1 MSTAVRALHLLA
13 LPAVLT
19 MAACGP
25 AATYSVEDVA
35 TAVAATV
42 EGLGKSPPEMASASP
57 EAGPLGE
64 PSATPAPTTSAPPVL
79 RVAYTDGGN
88 VAYYVEPGPAVFL
101 TSSGFVESV
110 VVSDDGE
117 KIAYTRRP
125 SLDDPI
131 ELHLVNADGSGDT
144 QVMGPADFD
153 ALYPLSGALHHD
165 LFQFDF
171 LPGTHR
177 LLFNTR
183 STFEGPGLAKHDDLI
198 QIDADT
204 LGRTML
210 LAPGSGGDFTASP
223 DGRYLAIT
231 RPDTIDILRADG
243 APTGSGVINYSP
255 VITYSEYAY
264 YAQPVWAPDSMS
276 IGAAIPSSDP
286 LAPSTTGSVWRLP
299 VGGSPSLV
307 STISGQFFLFG
318 TGSEPLLSP
327 DLSLVAYTRPTTAPN
342 IWGLFVASSNG
353 TSENLMASADL
364 SWAGWSPD
372 SLHIVYSLGAPLN
385 LQLGDLSG
393 ASTPLTTGT
402 RLQWLNPAEFVYLA
416 GSAGAWSLQRD
427 GIGTA
432 GTTLATPSGDSVD
445 YDLAYD

>member
-1 MSTAVRALHLLA
+1 MSIPFRALLLLA
-13 LPAVLT
+13 LPIALT
-19 MAACGP
+19 VAACGP
-25 AATYSVEDVA
+25 APTYSPEDVA
-35 TAVAATV
+35 TMVAATV
-42 EGLGKSPPEMASASP
+42 EGLGELPHEIASASP
-57 EAGPLGE
+57 ESTSAAE
-64 PSATPAPTTSAPPVL
+64 ATPIPTTSAPPVL
-79 RVAYTDGGN
+79 HVAYTDGGN
-88 VAYYVEPGPAVFL
+88 VAYYVDPGPAVLL
-101 TSSGFVESV
+101 TSSGSVESV
-110 VVSDDGE
+110 RVSDDGE
-117 KIAYTRRP
+117 RIAYTRRP
-125 SLDDPI
+125 SLDDPV
-131 ELHLVNADGSGDT
+131 ELRLINADGSGDT
-144 QVMGPADFD
+144 QLMGPADFD
-153 ALYPLSGALHHD
+153 ALYPLGGALHHD

-171 LPGTHR
+171 LPGTHL

-198 QIDADT
+198 RIDTDS

-210 LAPGSGGDFTASP
+210 LAPGSGGDFIASSN
-223 DGRYLAIT
+223 GQYLAIT
-231 RPDTIDILRADG
+231 RPDTIEILRADG
-243 APTGSGVINYSP
+243 TSTGSGVINYPP

-299 VGGSPSLV
+299 VGGSASLV
-307 STISGQFFLFG
+307 TTIPGQFFLFG

-342 IWGLFVASSNG
+342 IWALFVASSNG
-353 TSENLMASADL
+353 TAENLIASADL
-364 SWAGWSPD
+364 AWAGWSPD
-372 SLHIVYSLGAPLN
+372 SLHFLFSLGAPLN

-393 ASTPLTTGT
+393 ASTALVTGT
-402 RLQWLNPAEFVYLA
+402 GLQWFNPAEFVFLA

-432 GTTLATPSGDSVD
+432 GSTLATPAGDFVD